1 MCSRAVTPTTKSRA
15 VPEPRDC
22 DAVVVGTGPA
32 GATAADVLTSAGW
45 SVIMLEKGRNHLL
58 SLEPPFAPLGHVS
71 NDEIKFHRR
80 YFLGPDPF
88 LEPRTYRRSDADG
101 DRLFSGEV
109 NNLPST
115 VGGGGFHADGKL
127 PRFRAVD
134 FKARSELGPID
145 GADIVDWPVDYDEME
160 PYYAEAER
168 LIGVAGDAGANPYAE
183 WRSGPYPMP
192 PGADMFG
199 AVLTSDAATD
209 LGLHPYRAPTGVNSV
224 PYDGRPACNNCGFC
238 AFYGC
243 PIEAKGDPVAPLRNA
258 LRTGRCEIRADS
270 YVERILLD
278 TTGRQA
284 RGVRYIDLERQ
295 PHEVSARV
303 VVVAGGAWETPRLL
317 LRSEIANS
325 SGLVG
330 RYLMYHFQTFV
341 IGQFPFPLHAHRGRS
356 VTHVHDDHMIIDH
369 GVRTFAREHGLP
381 YFRGGLTEHGG
392 GSSPV
397 MEGIYTAPGLTHT
410 REMLDSRMRDHMWA
424 FTVQGEDLPQVTNR
438 IDLDPAIRDV
448 HGSPAGRATYDV
460 HHHEVVASRYC
471 APQLEQVM
479 QRAGADS
486 TFVATSPPLAGERV
500 GTRSASM
507 SRHIMGTCRMGDDP
521 ATSVV
526 DPWQRFHDVE
536 NMVCTDSSVFPT
548 STGYG
553 PTLTIVALAI
563 RACRDLAGL
572 PRLTSTR
579 PPR

>member
-1 MCSRAVTPTTKSRA
+1 VI
-15 VPEPRDC
+15 
-22 DAVVVGTGPA
+22 GTGPA
-32 GATAADVLTSAGW
+32 GATAADVLTRAGW

-58 SLEPPFAPLGHVS
+58 SLDAPFGPLGHVS
-71 NDEIKFHRR
+71 NDEIKFNRR
-80 YFLGPDPF
+80 HFLGPDPF
-88 LEPRTYRRSDADG
+88 LEPRSYRRDETDG
-101 DRLFSGEV
+101 DRLFAGEV

-127 PRFRAVD
+127 PRFRSVD
-134 FKARSELGPID
+134 FKPRSELGPIE
-145 GADIVDWPVDYDEME
+145 GADIVDWPLDYDEME

-168 LIGVAGDAGANPYAE
+168 LIGVAGDASGNPFAE

-199 AVLTSDAATD
+199 AVLTTEAATR
-209 LGLHPYRAPTGVNSV
+209 LGYHPYRAPTGVNSL

-258 LRTGRCEIRADS
+258 LRTGRCEIRVDS
-270 YVERILLD
+270 YVEQVLLD
-278 TTGRQA
+278 PAGKLA
-284 RGVRYIDLERQ
+284 RGVRYRDIDGVS
-295 PHEVSARV
+295 HEVSARV

-325 SGLVG
+325 SDLIG

-341 IGQFPFPLHAHRGRS
+341 IGRFPFRLHGHRGRS
-356 VTHVHDDHMIIDH
+356 VTHLHDDHMIIDDD
-369 GVRTFAREHGLP
+369 VLAFAREHGLP

-392 GSSPV
+392 GGSPV
-397 MEGIYTAPGLTHT
+397 MEGIYTAPGMTHT
-410 REMLDSRMRDHMWA
+410 REMLDSKLRDRLWA
-424 FTVQGEDLPQVTNR
+424 FTVQGEDLPQITNR
-438 IDLDPAIRDV
+438 VDLDPSVRDV
-448 HGSPAGRATYDV
+448 HGFAAGRATYDV
-460 HHHEVVASRYC
+460 HSHEVVASRYM
-471 APQLEQVM
+471 APRLEAIM
-479 QRAGADS
+479 REAGAES
-486 TFVATSPPLAGERV
+486 TFVASSPPLEGDRA

-507 SRHIMGTCRMGDDP
+507 SRHIMGTCRMGEDP

-572 PRLTSTR
+572 PKLTSVR
-579 PPR
+579 PGS

>member
-1 MCSRAVTPTTKSRA
+1 

-22 DAVVVGTGPA
+22 DAVIVGTGPA
-32 GATAADVLTSAGW
+32 GATAADVLTGAGW

-58 SLEPPFAPLGHVS
+58 SLEAPFEGLGHVS
-71 NDEIKFHRR
+71 NDEIKSARR

-88 LEPRTYRRSDADG
+88 LEPRSYRRDEADG
-101 DRLFSGEV
+101 DRLFAGEV

-134 FKARSELGPID
+134 FKPLSELGPIA
-145 GADIVDWPVDYDEME
+145 GADIVDWPVEYDEME

-168 LIGVAGDAGANPYAE
+168 LIGVAGDADGNPFAE

-199 AVLTSDAATD
+199 AVLTGAAATR
-209 LGLHPYRAPTGVNSV
+209 LGYHPYRAPTGVNSV

-238 AFYGC
+238 AYYGC
-243 PIEAKGDPVAPLRNA
+243 PIEAKGDPIAPLRNA

-270 YVERILLD
+270 YVERVLLD
-278 TTGRQA
+278 SASKTA
-284 RGVRYIDLERQ
+284 CGVRYRDIDGNA
-295 PHEVSARV
+295 HEVSARV
-303 VVVAGGAWETPRLL
+303 VVAAGGAWETPRLL

-341 IGQFPFPLHAHRGRS
+341 IGRFPFRLHGHRGRS
-356 VTHVHDDHMIIDH
+356 VTHLHDDHMIVDDD
-369 GVRTFAREHGLP
+369 VLAFAREHGLP

-392 GSSPV
+392 GGSPI
-397 MEGIYTAPGLTHT
+397 MEGIYTAPGITHT
-410 REMLDSRMRDHMWA
+410 REMLDSLMRDRMWA
-424 FTVQGEDLPQVTNR
+424 FTIQGEDLPQATNR
-438 IDLDPAIRDV
+438 IDLDPSVRDI
-448 HGSPAGRATYDV
+448 HGFPAGRATYDI
-460 HHHEVVASRYC
+460 HPHEVVASRYY
-471 APQLEQVM
+471 APRLEAVM
-479 QRAGADS
+479 REAGAES
-486 TFVATSPPLAGERV
+486 TFAATSPPLEGDRAGR
-500 GTRSASM
+500 RSASM
-507 SRHIMGTCRMGDDP
+507 SRHIMGTCRMGADP

-572 PRLTSTR
+572 PTLTSTR
-579 PPR
+579 PR